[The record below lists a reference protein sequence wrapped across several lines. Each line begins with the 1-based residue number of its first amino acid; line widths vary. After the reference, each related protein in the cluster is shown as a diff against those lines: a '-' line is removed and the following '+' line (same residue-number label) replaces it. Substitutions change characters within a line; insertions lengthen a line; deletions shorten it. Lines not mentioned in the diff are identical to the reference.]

1 MGVRDCKSFRG
12 AFSVEEADWARLV
25 AQLARGDCTPFLGAG
40 ACRTL
45 PTGAELGAAW
55 AARYEYPFLDHE
67 DLAKVMQYAAIS
79 EGDAVFLKEKV
90 CDYFRS
96 VGPPDFSDPSE
107 PHALLA
113 RFPIPVF
120 ITTNYD
126 DFLVRALGLAGKSPN
141 SAICSWFSGEDYNR
155 ELFET
160 DQGLSPTSGEPLVY
174 HLHGSMQTPRSLVLT
189 ESDYLEFLVK
199 ITTSRNDDA
208 LRLIPSAV
216 LSALTDNPLLFVGY
230 SLQDWTF
237 RVLFHGLLRTIP
249 STHRRRNVSVQLLPP
264 VSGGGREVEARARRY
279 LTRYLEDWRISIFW
293 GTAADFCRELRERA
307 GFS

>member
-1 MGVRDCKSFRG
+1 
-12 AFSVEEADWARLV
+12 VEEADWSRLV
-25 AQLARGDCTPFLGAG
+25 DQLARGDCTPFLGAG
-40 ACRTL
+40 ACSTL
-45 PTGAELGAAW
+45 PSASQLGVEW
-55 AARYEYPFLDHE
+55 AARYEYPFVDQE

-79 EGDAVFLKEKV
+79 EGDAVFLKQKV

-96 VGPPDFSDPSE
+96 VGPPDFSDPAE

-126 DFLVRALGLAGKSPN
+126 DFLVRALGLEGKSPS
-141 SAICSWFSGEDYNR
+141 SALCPWYTGEDYDR
-155 ELFET
+155 ELVEVNHG
-160 DQGLSPTSGEPLVY
+160 QHPTSAVPLVY
-174 HLHGSMQTPRSLVLT
+174 HLHGSMQTPKSLVLT

-199 ITTSRNDDA
+199 ITMTRNDDS
-208 LRLIPSAV
+208 LRLIPGAV

-264 VSGGGREVEARARRY
+264 VSAGGQEVELRARRY

-293 GTAADFCRELRERA
+293 GTAAEFCHELRERA